1 MDKKTIVI
9 GASPNPER
17 YAYKAVQLLQE
28 HGHTVIALGK
38 TEGAIGE
45 LSIDISRP
53 SVRADTISLYI
64 NPQHQTDWY
73 SYILSVQPS
82 RLIFN
87 PGTENPELVALAN
100 AHGIDCIEA
109 CTLVML
115 NTGQY

>member
-17 YAYKAVQLLQE
+17 YAYKAVQLPQE
-28 HGHTVIALGK
+28 HGHTGI
-38 TEGAIGE
+38 
-45 LSIDISRP
+45 
-53 SVRADTISLYI
+53 ADTISLYI

-100 AHGIDCIEA
+100 AHGIDCLEA

-115 NTGQY
+115 NTRQY